1 MADCIQVVNGKLV
14 RPSLRYQAP
23 RRAVVV
29 RSAIPRKQQKQEVV
43 KRDVLRIRSP
53 EFAVTAAA
61 GVTVEQILA
70 AAARATAI
78 PVEIIVSD
86 GRARR
91 LVVLRQAI
99 MFLARTYANASFPQI
114 GRAMGRDHSTIHHGV
129 AMVKAK
135 PGRFW
140 DLLLQI
146 VNALPVDGLCIS
158 QDSVSPCA
166 EDCCKVAA

>member
-1 MADCIQVVNGKLV
+1 
-14 RPSLRYQAP
+14 
-23 RRAVVV
+23 
-29 RSAIPRKQQKQEVV
+29 
-43 KRDVLRIRSP
+43 
-53 EFAVTAAA
+53 
-61 GVTVEQILA
+61 
-70 AAARATAI
+70 
-78 PVEIIVSD
+78 
-86 GRARR
+86 
-91 LVVLRQAI
+91 

-166 EDCCKVAA
+166 DECDMVA